1 MRDKILP
8 VIFLAAVLAV
18 LPGCVSPDQQL
29 RSLVTQRLALAPE
42 VAWNKFHSGQPVRDP
57 VREAAILSKFH
68 DPATRRFF
76 ADQIS
81 ASRSI
86 QEKLIA
92 SWRSGSK
99 RPSHP
104 PLDLAREIR
113 PAIDAIDRRQLAA
126 IAHGATMPGP
136 TEIKN
141 LSKQIPPEM

>member
-1 MRDKILP
+1 LRDKILP
-8 VIFLAAVLAV
+8 VILLAVALAV

-42 VAWNKFHSGQPVRDP
+42 VAWNKFHSGQPVRDSA
-57 VREAAILSKFH
+57 REAAILSKFH

-81 ASRSI
+81 ASRAI

-104 PLDLAREIR
+104 PLDLTRDIR
-113 PAIDAIDRRQLAA
+113 PAIDAIDSRQLAA
-126 IAHGATMPGP
+126 IAHGATIPSP
-136 TEIKN
+136 AEIEN
-141 LSKQIPPEM
+141 LSKKIPSKP

>member
-1 MRDKILP
+1 LRDKILP
-8 VIFLAAVLAV
+8 VIFLAVALAV

-42 VAWNKFHSGQPVRDP
+42 VAWNKFHSGQPVRDSA
-57 VREAAILSKFH
+57 REAAILSKFH

-99 RPSHP
+99 HPSHQ
-104 PLDLAREIR
+104 PLDLTRDIR

-126 IAHGATMPGP
+126 IAHGATMPGRA
-136 TEIKN
+136 EIEN
-141 LSKQIPPEM
+141 LSKKIPSKP